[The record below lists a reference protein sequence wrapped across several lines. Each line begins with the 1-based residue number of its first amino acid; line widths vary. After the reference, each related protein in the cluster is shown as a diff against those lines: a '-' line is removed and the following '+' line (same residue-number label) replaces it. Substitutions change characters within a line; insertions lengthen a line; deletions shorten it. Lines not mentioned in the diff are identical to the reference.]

1 MLTEENL
8 KLKRQLEEQRQW
20 DLKDQQEYQERI
32 LAEEQRR

>member
-20 DLKDQQEYQERI
+20 DLTDQHEYQERI